1 MKTKIRDIF
10 NKDGDRDVVS
20 LSPKDSVFKAIKK
33 MAKHKVGAIIVLE
46 NESPVGI
53 FTERDYMNNII
64 LRGLSS
70 KKTKLEKVM
79 TKKMALIKTTD
90 TVEKG
95 LAVMNKTK
103 CRHLPVCE
111 DSKLYGIVSMKDLV
125 KVIIKD
131 QQATIEY
138 LNEYISSNY

>member
-1 MKTKIRDIF
+1 MKTKIGDIF
-10 NKDGDRDVVS
+10 TKDGDRNIVS
-20 LSPKDSVFKAIKK
+20 VLPGDTVYKAIQK
-33 MAKHKVGAIIVLE
+33 MAKKKVGSVIVLQGD
-46 NESPVGI
+46 NPVGI

-70 KKTKLEKVM
+70 KKTKIEKVM
-79 TKKMALIKTTD
+79 TKKLAFIKTTD

-95 LAVMNKTK
+95 LAIMNQKK
-103 CRHLPVCE
+103 CRHLPVCK
-111 DSKLYGIVSMKDLV
+111 DKKLFGMVSIGDLV

-138 LNEYISSNY
+138 LNEYISLNY

>member
-10 NKDGDRDVVS
+10 SKDGDRNVISV
-20 LSPKDSVFKAIKK
+20 SPKDTVYKAIQK
-33 MAKHKVGAIIVLE
+33 MAKNKVGAVIILVDE
-46 NESPVGI
+46 FPVGI

-64 LRGLSS
+64 LRGLAS
-70 KKTKLEKVM
+70 KKTKIEKVM
-79 TKKMALIKTTD
+79 TKKLAIIKTTD

-95 LAVMNKTK
+95 LAVMNSKK

-111 DSKLYGIVSMKDLV
+111 DNKLYGIISIGDLV
-125 KVIIKD
+125 KVIIKN

-138 LNEYISSNY
+138 LNEYISLN

>member
-1 MKTKIRDIF
+1 MKTKIKEIF
-10 NKDGDRDVVS
+10 KTDEDRIVISV
-20 LSPKDSVFKAIKK
+20 SPKDSVYKAIQK
-33 MAKHKVGAIIVLE
+33 MAKNKIGAIIILE
-46 NESPVGI
+46 DETPVGI

-70 KKTKLEKVM
+70 KRTKIEKVM
-79 TKKMALIKTTD
+79 TKHLAFIKTTD

-95 LAVMNKTK
+95 LAVMNSKK

-111 DSKLYGIVSMKDLV
+111 DHKLYGIVSIVDLV

-138 LNEYISSNY
+138 LNEYISLNY